1 MLVDSVVFCAI
12 PIDTCNV
19 VTETPCISDGLSTSC
34 RGIALTSIYFIFFS
48 SLSPKSSELQRS
60 WNFFDI
66 LKQLCSKFNAM
77 EKQNQLNSDALN
89 KLCKFHSMKIANSPI
104 IIEALL
110 KLHHY
115 HCIIIRRR
123 FSHSH
128 HFFFFLLYSYIP
140 ITVPPLTRG
149 VGSTCGSHRAD
160 RSKKNKLLPMDFLV
174 ETQKWFKDRTDK
186 VQPVTSFSMKSA
198 WLSMLN
204 VSI

>member
-1 MLVDSVVFCAI
+1 MTRLFLLLYFHPELYCPPSFYFTCICEFLMLVDSVVFCAI

-48 SLSPKSSELQRS
+48 SLSPKSSELQRN

-128 HFFFFLLYSYIP
+128 HFFFPALFIYTYYCPSSHKRGGLHMW
-140 ITVPPLTRG
+140 VPQSRPL
-149 VGSTCGSHRAD
+149 
-160 RSKKNKLLPMDFLV
+160 KEK
-174 ETQKWFKDRTDK
+174 
-186 VQPVTSFSMKSA
+186 
-198 WLSMLN
+198 
-204 VSI
+204 